1 MKFFLDSLYSL
12 LFRKKITGWEEFYRN
27 GYIVKKKFLSEQ
39 ECDHLISQF
48 RDQEESMLW
57 KDKVGSDSR
66 WYRNGFLLT
75 PEQSREHD
83 LFARQYIGRKIVGFD
98 MMGNVS
104 FKEGNLGSGGGWHRD
119 SVNRR
124 QLKFMVYLS
133 DVDVENGAFEY
144 VAGSHK
150 LLSKVTTNFFR
161 RSSRY
166 NTSFQGDLLTGK
178 KGTLILFDSSGLHR
192 GTPLSRGERWAI
204 TRYYF
209 NKTIPANVRV
219 LLK

>member
-12 LFRKKITGWEEFYRN
+12 LFRKRVTGWDQFYRK
-27 GYIVKKKFLSEQ
+27 GYILKKDFLSEQ
-39 ECDHLISQF
+39 ECNYLISQF
-48 RDQEESMLW
+48 KDQEESIFW
-57 KDKVGSDSR
+57 KDEAGSDRR
-66 WYRNGFLLT
+66 WYHNGFLIT
-75 PEQSREHD
+75 PERSCDYD
-83 LFARQYIGRKIVGFD
+83 LFARQYIGRELVGFD

-133 DVDVENGAFEY
+133 DVDVENGPFEY
-144 VAGSHK
+144 VAGSHR
-150 LLSKVTTNFFR
+150 LLSKIKTNLFR

-166 NTSFQGDLLTGK
+166 NSAFKGDLLTGK

-192 GTPLSRGERWAI
+192 GVPLTLGERWAI

-209 NKTIPANVRV
+209 NNTIPENVKV
-219 LLK
+219 LIK